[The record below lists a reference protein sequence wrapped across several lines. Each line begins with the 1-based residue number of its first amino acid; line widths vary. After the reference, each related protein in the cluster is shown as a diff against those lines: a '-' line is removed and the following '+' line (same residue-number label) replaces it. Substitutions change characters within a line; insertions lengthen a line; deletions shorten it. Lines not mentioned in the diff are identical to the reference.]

1 MFSDFD
7 HQSMALALQLAE
19 RGRYTTRPNPMVGCV
34 LTQGLEI
41 VGQGF
46 HQRAGGPHAE
56 VFALNQAGERARG
69 ACAYVTLEPC
79 AHFGRTPPC
88 AVALL
93 QAGVARVVV
102 AAVDSFSEVDGRGIA
117 QLRAAGIR
125 VDVGLME
132 APARAQN
139 CGFFSRIERQ
149 RPWVRLKMAMSL
161 DGKTALANGKSQWL
175 TGPEARADVQ
185 RLRAQAGAIVTGI
198 GTVLADDPRLSV
210 RDPHFADAPQPLKVV
225 LDRHL
230 RTPPTAQLFDGA
242 GQVVLAH
249 GTGVLPNTACAKAL
263 HFALPEACAGQLP
276 ALLKELASTYGVNEV
291 LIEAGAILAGA
302 FLQAGL
308 VDELVIYQAALV
320 LGAGSRGAFAL
331 GALNTLDQA
340 FRFCLVETRAVGA
353 DLRLIYRPQT

>member
-79 AHFGRTPPC
+79 AHYGRTPPC
-88 AVALL
+88 AEALID
-93 QAGVARVVV
+93 AGVARVVV
-102 AAVDSFSEVDGRGIA
+102 ASADSFAQVDGRGIA
-117 QLRAAGIR
+117 QLHAAGIS
-125 VDVGLME
+125 VEVGLME
-132 APARAQN
+132 ALARAQN

-149 RPWVRLKMAMSL
+149 RPWVRLKMATSL
-161 DGKTALANGKSQWL
+161 DGKTALANGKSRWL

-210 RDPHFADAPQPLKVV
+210 RDPRFADAPEVIKVV

-230 RTPPTAQLFDGA
+230 RTPPAAQLFVGA
-242 GQVVLAH
+242 GQVLLAR
-249 GTGVLPNTACAKAL
+249 GAGVLPNTACAKAL
-263 HFALPEACAGQLP
+263 HFALPEACEQQLP
-276 ALLKELASTYGVNEV
+276 ALLRELASGYAINEV
-291 LIEAGAILAGA
+291 LIEAGATLAGA
-302 FLQAGL
+302 FLEASL
-308 VDELVIYQAALV
+308 VDELVIYQAAMV

-331 GALNTLDQA
+331 GALNTLEQA
-340 FRFCLVETRAVGA
+340 PRFGLVEAQAIGA
-353 DLRLIYRPQT
+353 DLRLIYRPRT